1 MAVQDTGGRKAP
13 HIVMLGG
20 GSGSRSINLALSRG
34 PGRLTRIVP
43 AWDSGGSSRAI
54 REALGILPVGDIRQ
68 ALMTMAHCEK
78 CAGNVIRMCN
88 SRLSEAVGQ
97 RQLRMEFEF
106 FADCR
111 HPFLKTQ
118 ALSLRNAV
126 ARYLDLFR
134 SRLPKDFD
142 LGNGSVGN
150 FILAGAYLAHD
161 NDINAAISIFKDLCG
176 IGGNVWPASV
186 VNDVHLS
193 ARLSDGR
200 VINRQDRITS
210 ISLSEPPALIDDI
223 WLTRGSD
230 RAASVEANGPAI
242 GAILEADVILYGPGS
257 LFSSVLPHL
266 MVEGISDAIRSNAR
280 AVKVFVGNISDCA
293 ETRGLTLESQLS
305 ALLRVAR
312 SGSKDGLL
320 THILVNRN
328 VFPFPKRV
336 GKFSYLQLGSLLELC
351 SAQGIE
357 VMSGDFEDLWQRGTH
372 DGDAVAVDILKLAE
386 ALL

>member
-1 MAVQDTGGRKAP
+1 MQDTGGRKTP

-20 GSGSRSINLALSRG
+20 GSGCRSINLALSRG

-68 ALMTMAHCEK
+68 ALMTMAHGEK

-106 FADCR
+106 FADCQ

-118 ALSLRNAV
+118 APSLRNAV
-126 ARYLDLFR
+126 TRYLDLFS
-134 SRLPKDFD
+134 SRLPEDFD

-210 ISLSEPPALIDDI
+210 MSPSEPPTSIDDI

-230 RAASVEANGPAI
+230 TAASSVEANGQAI
-242 GAILEADVILYGPGS
+242 GAILAADVILYGPGS

-266 MVEGISDAIRSNAR
+266 MVEGISDAIRSNTR
-280 AVKVFVGNISDCA
+280 AVKVFVGNITDCA
-293 ETRGLTLESQLS
+293 ETRSLTLELQVS
-305 ALLRVAR
+305 ALLRVAQPR
-312 SGSKDGLL
+312 SKDGLL
-320 THILVNRN
+320 THVLVNRN

-372 DGDAVAVDILKLAE
+372 DGDAVAVDILKLAG

>member
-1 MAVQDTGGRKAP
+1 
-13 HIVMLGG
+13 MLGG
-20 GSGSRSINLALSRG
+20 GSGCRNINLALSRG
-34 PGRLTRIVP
+34 PSRLTRIVP

-54 REALGILPVGDIRQ
+54 REALGILAVGDIRQ
-68 ALMTMAHCEK
+68 ALMTMAHGEK

-118 ALSLRNAV
+118 APSLRNAIT
-126 ARYLDLFR
+126 RYLDLFS
-134 SRLPKDFD
+134 SRLPEDFD

-161 NDINAAISIFKDLCG
+161 NDVNAAMSRFKDLCG
-176 IGGNVWPASV
+176 IEGNVWPSSV

-193 ARLSDGR
+193 AQLSDGR
-200 VINRQDRITS
+200 VITRQDRITS
-210 ISLSEPPALIDDI
+210 MPPSEPPTLIDEI

-266 MVEGISDAIRSNAR
+266 MVEGILDAIRSNAR
-280 AVKVFVGNISDCA
+280 AVKIFVGNITDCA
-293 ETRGLTLESQLS
+293 ETRGLTLASQLS
-305 ALLRVAR
+305 ALLRVAQSR
-312 SGSKDGLL
+312 SKDDLL
-320 THILVNRN
+320 THILANRN
-328 VFPFPKRV
+328 VFPFTKRV
-336 GKFSYLQLGSLLELC
+336 GKFSYLQVGSLLELC
-351 SAQGIE
+351 SAQGIS
-357 VMSGDFEDLWQRGTH
+357 VVSGDFEDLWQRGTR
-372 DGDAVAVDILKLAE
+372 DGDAVALEILKLAE
-386 ALL
+386 PMC